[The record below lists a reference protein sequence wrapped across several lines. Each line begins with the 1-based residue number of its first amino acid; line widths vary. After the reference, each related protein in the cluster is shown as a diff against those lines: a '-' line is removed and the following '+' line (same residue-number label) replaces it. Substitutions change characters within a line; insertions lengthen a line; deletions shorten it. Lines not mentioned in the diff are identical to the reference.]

1 MKNTINISLLFF
13 AVLLIFSCGQSPTHH
28 HNHDDDD
35 DDDLTLT
42 TEDTIS
48 LQTFQTWVGNWE
60 TFGKGYTDTT
70 LTTSFTMPLVDITE
84 FLENRDSTS
93 RDSVVAARFY
103 LGMEVLSPNN
113 YYPHLL
119 LVGVD
124 SEGDS
129 LTNDSL
135 KQYIYDL
142 SKPCPNLC
150 GHESLPD
157 KN

>member
-1 MKNTINISLLFF
+1 MKNALTITALFF
-13 AVLLIFSCGQSPTHH
+13 LSLFIFSCTPCPDCP
-28 HNHDDDD
+28 NVDNED

-48 LQTFQTWVGNWE
+48 LQKFQTWVGNWK
-60 TFGKGYTDTT
+60 TFGKDYMDTS
-70 LTTSFTMPLVDITE
+70 LTTSFTMPLIDVEE

-103 LGMEVLSPNN
+103 LGMEVISPDN

-124 SEGDS
+124 SKGDS
-129 LTNDSL
+129 LTNEAY
-135 KQYIYDL
+135 KQYIYDIT
-142 SKPCPNLC
+142 KPCPQLC